1 MKALINANG
10 TINVHDSFFIQDKEL
25 RVIGSEDFY
34 RSGIWNMIEEI
45 KNLDTGKI
53 VKMQREKL
61 HKYKPIIKT
70 K

>member
-10 TINVHDSFFIQDKEL
+10 TINVHDSFFIQEKEL
-25 RVIGSEDFY
+25 RIIGSEDFY
-34 RSGIWNMIEEI
+34 HSGIWNMIEEV

-61 HKYKPIIKT
+61 NKYKPFIK
-70 K
+70 